1 MEEIEKMKAFIFD
14 LDGVIVFTDKFHYQ
28 AWKKMADRM
37 GIYFDETI
45 NNRLRGV
52 SRAESLEIILEKYE
66 GEPLS
71 AEKKAELMEEKNNTY
86 RELLK
91 HNSINCSSVILRRDV
106 AREFPMEHDDSHE
119 DYITWLKILRKYGCA
134 AGINKPYLK
143 YRLSEGGKSRNKL
156 KSAAMTY
163 NVYRYAGYGRI
174 RSCIFFCSYA
184 VHGIWK
190 YCYCSLRSQ

>member
-1 MEEIEKMKAFIFD
+1 M
-14 LDGVIVFTDKFHYQ
+14 
-28 AWKKMADRM
+28 
-37 GIYFDETI
+37 
-45 NNRLRGV
+45 
-52 SRAESLEIILEKYE
+52 
-66 GEPLS
+66 
-71 AEKKAELMEEKNNTY
+71 
-86 RELLK
+86 
-91 HNSINCSSVILRRDV
+91 

-190 YCYCSLRSQ
+190 YFVTVHTPLSREVFWHEYAKIPRHTSQNSIAAGNLE